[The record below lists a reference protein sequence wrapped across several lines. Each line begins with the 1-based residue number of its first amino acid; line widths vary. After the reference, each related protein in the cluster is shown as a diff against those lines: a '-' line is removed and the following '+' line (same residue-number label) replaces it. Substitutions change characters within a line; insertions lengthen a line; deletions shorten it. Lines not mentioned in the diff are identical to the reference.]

1 VIHLNKAII
10 NIRTTQVDINT
21 KQDEVIELITEGKF
35 YKKNDAYYL
44 VYDESE
50 ISGMQGTTTTLK
62 IKGELVILRRIG
74 SNSSIM
80 EFEKNKRYKT
90 QYKTPY
96 GSMAMEMLTKNV
108 NVYIREE
115 PLQIDIKIEYD
126 ILIKNM
132 FEGKNSMHIRVNK
145 DDYIVKDELN
155 AN

>member
-1 VIHLNKAII
+1 MIHLNKAII

-35 YKKNDAYYL
+35 YQKSDAYYL

-62 IKGELVILRRIG
+62 IKDNQVVLRRLG
-74 SNSSIM
+74 SNSSTM
-80 EFEKNKRYKT
+80 EFEKNKRHRT

-96 GSMAMEMLTKNV
+96 GSMTMEMLTKSV
-108 NVYIREE
+108 DVYIKEE
-115 PLQIDIKIEYD
+115 PLEIDITIEYD

-132 FEGKNSMHIRVNK
+132 FEGKNSMHITVNK
-145 DDYIVKDELN
+145 
-155 AN
+155 